1 MKSRIV
7 IKYKFNLYGTVSK
20 AKKNVLLLD
29 NGNKLT
35 KGIIDH
41 HQPSAPKHSATML
54 TFLYP
59 KLIGENIQR
68 IELHISPDL
77 DCVASSYLASY
88 YIKNKSFPKFAE
100 KLAKYLDKVD
110 FGQSSKYKVSL
121 SSIFSFLKN
130 ECKSDL
136 EIVKRG
142 HILIKEC
149 VKYGFE
155 SGSLPPK
162 YHRYIKSIRDD
173 YITYEADLKRASIKS
188 IQVKRRNTSRFIQTQ
203 ALIVFLPKSKLF
215 TEWARNDSVHTKNG
229 FDLLVTSLSSKRTI
243 ISVKPDGVTTLKGFG
258 DVLNSMETKRRK
270 EKGIVLKEE
279 NRVGYDIPD
288 PWYDGRNPSHN
299 YTIIDSPR
307 RGSELEFTEIL
318 KALEEW
324 SNYAGN

>member
-1 MKSRIV
+1 M
-7 IKYKFNLYGTVSK
+7 IKYKFNLYGIVSK

-29 NGNKLT
+29 NGNQLS

-59 KLIGENIQR
+59 AFIGENIET

-88 YIKNKSFPKFAE
+88 YLKHNSFPRFSE
-100 KLAKYLDKVD
+100 KLANYLDKVD
-110 FGQSSKYKVSL
+110 FGKSSKYKVSL
-121 SSIFSFLKN
+121 SSLFAFVKD

-136 EIVKRG
+136 EILQRG
-142 HILIKEC
+142 HLLIRESA
-149 VKYGFE
+149 KYGFE
-155 SGSLPPK
+155 SGSLPPRYYK
-162 YHRYIKSIRDD
+162 YIKQIRDD
-173 YITYEADLKRASIKS
+173 YKTYESDLQKASIES
-188 IQVKRRNTSRFIQTQ
+188 IQVKRRNSHTFIQTQ
-203 ALIVFLPKSKLF
+203 ALIVSSPKSKLF
-215 TEWARNDSVHTKNG
+215 TEWARNDSLHTKNG
-229 FDLLVTSLSSKRTI
+229 FDLLVTPLSLRRTI

-258 DVLNSMETKRRK
+258 DILNSMEAKRRE

-279 NRVGYDIPD
+279 NRVGYDMPD

-318 KALEEW
+318 EALRKW
-324 SNYAGN
+324 S